1 MFTVSAV
8 QAFKDNYIWIVHN
21 QSAAVIVDPGDASPV
36 RQYLRQHK
44 LQPVAIFCTHH
55 HHDHTGG
62 NMTLAQEFSIPV
74 YGPANENIPLCT
86 HGLTGGETLTIPELA
101 TEFTVMEVPGH
112 TAGHIA
118 FYGGHALF
126 CGDTLF
132 SCGCGRIFEGDAQ
145 QMYASLQ
152 KLAGLPD
159 ETKIYCA
166 HEYTLAN
173 IEFAKTVDPDNSV
186 LFELEKD
193 CRQKRANSL
202 PTLPS
207 SMAIEKAV
215 NPFLRCDQKP
225 IIDCASQH
233 EGRQLKDPVSVFT
246 VLRNWKN
253 SF

>member
-8 QAFKDNYIWIVHN
+8 QAFKDNYIWIAHN

-44 LQPVAIFCTHH
+44 LHPVAIFCTHH

-62 NMTLAQEFSIPV
+62 NMTLVQEFSIPV
-74 YGPANENIPLCT
+74 YGPAIENIPFRT
-86 HGLTGGETLTIPELA
+86 HGLTEGETLVIPELA
-101 TEFTVMEVPGH
+101 IEFTIMEVPGH
-112 TAGHIA
+112 TAGHIV
-118 FYGGHALF
+118 FYGHHALF

-132 SCGCGRIFEGDAQ
+132 SCGCGRIFERNAQ

-152 KLAGLPD
+152 KLASLPD

-173 IEFAKTVDPDNSV
+173 IEFAKTVDPDN
-186 LFELEKD
+186 LTLLELEKA
-193 CRQKRANSL
+193 CRQKQASNIA
-202 PTLPS
+202 TLPS
-207 SMAIEKAV
+207 SIAIEKAV
-215 NPFLRCDQKP
+215 NPFLRCDQRSV
-225 IIDCASQH
+225 IACASQH
-233 EGRQLKDPVSVFT
+233 AGRQLKDPISVFS

-253 SF
+253 NF

>member
-8 QAFKDNYIWIVHN
+8 RALKDNYIWIIHDR
-21 QSAAVIVDPGDASPV
+21 SAAVIVDPGDAFPV
-36 RQYLRQHK
+36 QQHLRQHK

-62 NMTLAQEFSIPV
+62 NMTLVQEFSLPV
-74 YGPANENIPLCT
+74 YGPANEHIPLCT
-86 HGLTGGETLTIPELA
+86 HGLTGGEMLTIPELGIDFDVLA
-101 TEFTVMEVPGH
+101 VPGH

-118 FYGGHALF
+118 FYGDDALF

-132 SCGCGRIFEGDAQ
+132 CCGCGRIFEGNAQ

-152 KLAGLPD
+152 KLASLPD
-159 ETKIYCA
+159 ETRVYCA

-173 IEFAKTVDPDNSV
+173 IEFARMVDPDNSA
-186 LFELEKD
+186 LLELEKA
-193 CRQKRANSL
+193 CRQKQASNI

-207 SMAIEKAV
+207 SIATEKAV
-215 NPFLRCDQKP
+215 NPFLRCDQRSV
-225 IIDCASQH
+225 IDCASQH
-233 EGRQLKDPVSVFT
+233 AERQLKDPVSVFSE
-246 VLRNWKN
+246 LRNWKN

>member
-1 MFTVSAV
+1 MFTISAV
-8 QAFKDNYIWIVHN
+8 RAFMDNYIWIAHN
-21 QSAAVIVDPGDASPV
+21 QRYAVIIDPGDAYPV
-36 RQYLRQHK
+36 QQYLRQYK

-62 NMTLAQEFSIPV
+62 NMALVQEFSIPV
-74 YGPANENIPLCT
+74 HGPANENIPLRT
-86 HGLTGGETLTIPELA
+86 HGLTEGETLAIPELA
-101 TEFTVMEVPGH
+101 SEFTVIEVPGH

-118 FYGGHALF
+118 FYGHHALF

-132 SCGCGRIFEGDAQ
+132 SCGCGRIFEGNAQ

-152 KLAGLPD
+152 KLVNLPD

-173 IEFAKTVDPDNSV
+173 IEFAKKVDPDNSE
-186 LFELEKD
+186 LLKLEKD
-193 CRQKRANSL
+193 CRQKQANNL

-207 SMAIEKAV
+207 SIAVEKAV

-225 IIDCASQH
+225 VIDRASRH
-233 EGRQLKDPVSVFT
+233 DGRPLKDPVDVFS
-246 VLRNWKN
+246 VLRSWKN
-253 SF
+253 HF